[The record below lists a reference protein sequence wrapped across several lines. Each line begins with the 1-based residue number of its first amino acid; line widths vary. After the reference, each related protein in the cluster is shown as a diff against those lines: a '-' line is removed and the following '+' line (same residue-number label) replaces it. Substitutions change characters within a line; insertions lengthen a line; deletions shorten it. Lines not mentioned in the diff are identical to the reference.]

1 MFPFGVIVVV
11 DAILFMSAYVLI
23 FVAACILRIKE
34 PDLERPFK
42 VPFATKGFI
51 AMCVPPIS
59 IVFIALFING
69 TDYFVGGML
78 ALLSG
83 PVAYFIFKRKFGGL
97 TKIDPVRHPANA
109 KTKLGI
115 GDTKRMAWMFGV
127 LTAVG
132 IIAIFFLPWYDDP
145 QSYADDYGI
154 EGFFDILMSCIR
166 WMTAAFG
173 VLTAALLMIARR
185 VEPPANRGQ

>member
-1 MFPFGVIVVV
+1 M
-11 DAILFMSAYVLI
+11 
-23 FVAACILRIKE
+23 
-34 PDLERPFK
+34 
-42 VPFATKGFI
+42 
-51 AMCVPPIS
+51 
-59 IVFIALFING
+59 
-69 TDYFVGGML
+69 
-78 ALLSG
+78 SG
-83 PVAYFIFKRKFGGL
+83 PVAYFIFRRKYGGL

-109 KTKLGI
+109 RTKLGI

-132 IIAIFFLPWYDDP
+132 SIAIFFLPWYDDP

-154 EGFFDILMSCIR
+154 EGLFDILMSCIR

-185 VEPPANRGQ
+185 VEPPVNRGQ